1 MLIRFFELLS
11 LNRLKISK
19 MDIAENLI
27 WTRNSGQKEVFNLS
41 KRMGEKKKEKKNVN
55 RIAYGSA
62 LVSRSNFYNRS
73 HITLFASFWNFG
85 KIIRQVLMRGITA
98 RESGIRGCD
107 GKKSSSR

>member
-1 MLIRFFELLS
+1 MLIRFFELLP
-11 LNRLKISK
+11 LNRLEISK

-27 WTRNSGQKEVFNLS
+27 WNSGQKEVFNLS
-41 KRMGEKKKEKKNVN
+41 KRMGGKKKEKKNVN

-107 GKKSSSR
+107 GEKSSSR